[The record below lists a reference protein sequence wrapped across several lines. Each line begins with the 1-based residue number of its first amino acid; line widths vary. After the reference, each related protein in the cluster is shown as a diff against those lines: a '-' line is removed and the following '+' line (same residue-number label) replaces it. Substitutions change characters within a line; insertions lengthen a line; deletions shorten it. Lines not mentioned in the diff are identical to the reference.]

1 MLFAFCSPLFCFAK
15 YPKLGLTWA
24 PGLVGSIQVEGPTW
38 KGGERSMF
46 KTDASG
52 MCLGTEDWKGLARLL
67 DMFLQDQAELSSG
80 LDLAC
85 IRHVRSMVQ
94 ELLDPA

>member
-1 MLFAFCSPLFCFAK
+1 
-15 YPKLGLTWA
+15 
-24 PGLVGSIQVEGPTW
+24 
-38 KGGERSMF
+38 MF

-85 IRHVRSMVQ
+85 IRRVRSMVQ